1 MVDMVRV
8 VAYASCV
15 FMCSCVHVICPIPPA
30 RPAPQDCVL
39 TECNVAS
46 GVVIDEGSKLAGE
59 FLTLEEEDDGD
70 KDEEY
75 AEA

>member
-1 MVDMVRV
+1 
-8 VAYASCV
+8 
-15 FMCSCVHVICPIPPA
+15 MCSCVHVLCLNSS
-30 RPAPQDCVL
+30 QDCVL